1 MGGRKS
7 CLPPGSLCPGL
18 VGFGKQSTQRRCA
31 LVGQISASVQ
41 VGSPFQGCVLGE
53 LQPWYYKEVNE

>member
-7 CLPPGSLCPGL
+7 CLLPGSLYPRL
-18 VGFGKQSTQRRCA
+18 MGFGKQSTQRRCA

-41 VGSPFQGCVLGE
+41 VGSLFQGCVLRV
-53 LQPWYYKEVNE
+53 LQQWCYKEVNE